1 MHAQNQAGPDPEP
14 RSPQD
19 NDRIRA
25 GVSRR
30 TILLGT
36 AGLAGALALG
46 AAPATRVWA
55 TSEGTVLPLVDP
67 LDAPPDRTAFEDS
80 EQVLSGYLTVVA
92 PMANSIRDLEPNY
105 GWMEDGWWRSP
116 EQPYNAREME
126 QVATLTW
133 FLTHDRSWNPYFG
146 DARLRDRLEAAL
158 TYYLGIQLPSGAWS
172 EYAYDVPHLSPTG
185 FGSVALS
192 LTHTYLAEAG
202 ELPGMLP
209 RIEAALRAAAV
220 WLTDRSKPH
229 WTRPVPYTNQV
240 VAGLVGVA
248 NAAEALGDPSIAAS
262 ADECWTELLEHS
274 ITPAGHSMEPAG
286 YDNGYSFTVAL
297 PDLADAAQTGVP
309 QAVEM
314 ARSMMGFVSLA
325 AVWEPDRAGWVHWA
339 AICVRN
345 TAFASSVQPS
355 EVKDRSAL
363 GRALLGEL
371 PVIGAFH
378 PTDVEILAARQA
390 WAADPSA
397 VVPLEK
403 KGTSPRTWMHGS
415 RAPLGLTVAQREAA
429 IEALPYHASE
439 RFTEVRQAGSFDLDY
454 LFVRRP
460 SYYLT
465 AALGHRDGHGGP
477 YRRLRMGPGLLWHPT
492 MGTLALVLNNHTDD
506 SWGHFPDAS
515 EIAVVEVDATYYSAP
530 ERGGTVLTA
539 PEVNAVTGDF
549 SVAYLDAAIGTD
561 TDMSFQDHA
570 FTQRI
575 RTPEPGRAL
584 VPLLVQPGDVLT
596 FSDGTVVRSGD
607 AVDLTG
613 VTGLTLARN
622 GATFEIAFDSARDA
636 RFAATDRVALGGTRR
651 QHLLW
656 IPHEGALDV
665 TYTFATAAELATRP
679 PAATAVLST
688 DSGHS
693 GVTDGT
699 FAVTLNLWWG
709 VNATVFRLYENGNL
723 VATRTLAPASPAAQT
738 VRVPL
743 TGRVDGDYQYTGTLS
758 NAAGSVPTGST
769 TVRVRDA
776 KPAVPVLSHDNHV
789 AEPDYAVTA
798 DLWWG
803 TNATAYRLYEDGVLI
818 DTQEL
823 IAATPAAQQASTA
836 VLGRPAGEYRYHAE
850 FSNAAGTSTSEP
862 LVVRVG

>member
-1 MHAQNQAGPDPEP
+1 MHAHTQPDPQSRAAQNP
-14 RSPQD
+14 D
-19 NDRIRA
+19 LTRA

-30 TILLGT
+30 AVLLGT
-36 AGLAGALALG
+36 AGLTGALALG
-46 AAPATRVWA
+46 AASTSRAWA

-67 LDAPPDRTAFEDS
+67 LGAPPDRTAFEDS
-80 EQVLSGYLTVVA
+80 EQVLAGYLTVVA
-92 PMANSIRDLEPNY
+92 PMANSIRDLDPNY

-133 FLTHDRSWNPYFG
+133 FLTHERSWNPYFG

-172 EYAYDVPHLSPTG
+172 EYAYDVPHLAPTG

-192 LTHTYLAEAG
+192 LTHTYLSEAG

-209 RIEAALRAAAV
+209 RIEAALRAAAL

-229 WTRPVPYTNQV
+229 WARPIPYTNQV

-248 NAAEALGDPSIAAS
+248 NAAEALADPSIAAA

-297 PDLADAAQTGVP
+297 PDIADAAQTGVP

-314 ARSMMGFVSLA
+314 ARSMMGFIGRS

-345 TAFASSVQPS
+345 SAFASSVQPS
-355 EVKDRSAL
+355 EVVDRSAL

-371 PVIGAFH
+371 PEIGAFH
-378 PTDVEILAARQA
+378 PTDVEILAAREA
-390 WAADPSA
+390 WAADPSPVA
-397 VVPLEK
+397 ALAK

-415 RAPLGLTVAQREAA
+415 RAPLGLTVTEREAA
-429 IEALPYHASE
+429 IEALPYHARD
-439 RFTEVRQAGSFDLDY
+439 RFTEVRRAGSFALDY

-465 AALGHRDGHGGP
+465 AALGHRDGHDGP

-492 MGTLALVLNNHTDD
+492 MGTLAVVLNNYTDD
-506 SWGHFPDAS
+506 GWGHFPDAS
-515 EIAVVEVDATYYSAP
+515 EIAVVEVDPTYYSAP
-530 ERGGTVLTA
+530 GRGGTELPA
-539 PEVNAVTGDF
+539 AEVDAVTGDF
-549 SVAYLDAAIGTD
+549 SVAYVDAAIGTD
-561 TDMSFQDHA
+561 TDLSFHDHA

-596 FSDGTVVRSGD
+596 FSDGTVAGSGD
-607 AVDLTG
+607 VRDLSG

-622 GATFEIAFDSARDA
+622 GTTFEIGFGGARDV
-636 RFAATDRVALGGTRR
+636 RFAATDRAALGGTRR
-651 QHLLW
+651 QHQLW
-656 IPHEGALDV
+656 IPHDGALDIA
-665 TYTFATAAELATRP
+665 YTFATPAEVATRP
-679 PAATAVLST
+679 PGAAVLST
-688 DSGHS
+688 DSGRS

-699 FAVTLNLWWG
+699 FTVTLNLWWG
-709 VNATVFRLYENGNL
+709 INATVFRLYENGAL
-723 VATRTLAPASPAAQT
+723 VATRSLQPASPGAQT
-738 VRVPL
+738 VQVPL
-743 TGRVDGDYQYTGTLS
+743 TGRVDGDYEYTGRLS
-758 NAAGSVPTGST
+758 NAAGTVPTGSA

-789 AEPDYAVTA
+789 GRSDYTVTS

-803 TNATAYRLYEDGVLI
+803 TNATAYRLYEDGVLV
-818 DTQEL
+818 DSQALT
-823 IAATPAAQQASTA
+823 AATPAAQQASTA
-836 VLGRPAGEYRYHAE
+836 IVGRPAGEYRYHAE
-850 FSNAAGTSTSEP
+850 FANAAGTSSSDPIT
-862 LVVRVG
+862 VRVR